1 MASEEPINRQD
12 PLVWTDLSLLQVK
25 QAAYTL
31 VTMSQ
36 KERDDLKEMYE
47 CLYETS
53 FPGDAI
59 ARVAKKYSTVYW
71 TNEMYGSFSNS
82 RCKNYKML
90 MPKLE
95 EDDSKLGPDFGDI
108 RPGKVLHYLMHSI
121 EVNCCI
127 KVHLLA
133 VEDWFRK
140 TNADLGYL
148 HPITSWQSRMLGL
161 HPKYRFRGYW
171 ESVLAP

>member
-1 MASEEPINRQD
+1 
-12 PLVWTDLSLLQVK
+12 
-25 QAAYTL
+25 
-31 VTMSQ
+31 
-36 KERDDLKEMYE
+36 
-47 CLYETS
+47 
-53 FPGDAI
+53 
-59 ARVAKKYSTVYW
+59 
-71 TNEMYGSFSNS
+71 
-82 RCKNYKML
+82 ML

-140 TNADLGYL
+140 TNAILVTSILSLVGRAECWACILNTDSEDTGKVCL
-148 HPITSWQSRMLGL
+148 HL
-161 HPKYRFRGYW
+161 K
-171 ESVLAP
+171 ESLC